1 MRNLYLLLMIS
12 GFAQAQI
19 INFPDP
25 AFKAKLLTS
34 TATNNIAFNTSFES
48 IAIDAD
54 SDGNISIQEAQVI
67 RQLDISQA
75 GISDLSGI
83 ENFTSLVYFECNG
96 NTIPNIDFSEFNTL
110 KYLDCSYNLL
120 TNLLIPNS
128 LENLVAKNNQL
139 TTIDLSGHI
148 DTFVHINLDNNQL
161 TELTVSDVEL
171 LYVNDNQLATINLS
185 GFYYEL
191 ECMNNSLT
199 VLDLSNCYF
208 NIFQLHTRFEGNPI
222 SLVITKNGIFNDG
235 KLDVSSFE
243 GAFAQE
249 IYICADENDIDV
261 MQQSLNTLNM
271 TNWMVGS
278 YCSFT
283 PGGGYNTINGTALYD
298 FNNNG
303 CDSGDI
309 QNDFIKVTINDGS
322 NIGSAFSSAG
332 GYHFYT
338 NTGNFTITPTI
349 ENPAWFTSTPP
360 STTVNFPVNN
370 NSVATQDFCIT
381 ANGIH
386 PDVEVVIAPYLAASP
401 GFDAVYK
408 IVYRNKGNQ
417 TLSGTVDFTYD
428 DSILD
433 LVASTPTADSQSSG
447 LLSYNYSNLL
457 PFEDRSILVTLNVN
471 GPMETPPVNNDDVL
485 VFTATV
491 NPVSGDELPTDNAY
505 TYNQIVVGSFDPNDK
520 VCIEGNTVNPENIGG
535 YLHYMINFEN
545 TGTAPAQNIVIKDII
560 DTTQFDI
567 NTLQVMNSSH
577 PMDVRI
583 DGNKVE
589 FIFQN
594 IMLPSAISNP
604 IGGHGNVLFK
614 IKTLPALPIGTMVSN
629 TANIYF
635 DYNHPIETNE
645 ARTTFSQLS
654 TKDFKADSSVAVYPN
669 PVKNQVHI
677 EAKSNIKS
685 VQVFDIQGR
694 ILEVLSENKTKS
706 ILDISAKPKGIYFL
720 KITTADGVTIEKI
733 IKD

>member
-1 MRNLYLLLMIS
+1 
-12 GFAQAQI
+12 
-19 INFPDP
+19 
-25 AFKAKLLTS
+25 
-34 TATNNIAFNTSFES
+34 
-48 IAIDAD
+48 
-54 SDGNISIQEAQVI
+54 
-67 RQLDISQA
+67 
-75 GISDLSGI
+75 
-83 ENFTSLVYFECNG
+83 
-96 NTIPNIDFSEFNTL
+96 
-110 KYLDCSYNLL
+110 
-120 TNLLIPNS
+120 
-128 LENLVAKNNQL
+128 
-139 TTIDLSGHI
+139 
-148 DTFVHINLDNNQL
+148 
-161 TELTVSDVEL
+161 
-171 LYVNDNQLATINLS
+171 
-185 GFYYEL
+185 
-191 ECMNNSLT
+191 
-199 VLDLSNCYF
+199 
-208 NIFQLHTRFEGNPI
+208 
-222 SLVITKNGIFNDG
+222 
-235 KLDVSSFE
+235 
-243 GAFAQE
+243 
-249 IYICADENDIDV
+249 
-261 MQQSLNTLNM
+261 
-271 TNWMVGS
+271 
-278 YCSFT
+278 
-283 PGGGYNTINGTALYD
+283 
-298 FNNNG
+298 
-303 CDSGDI
+303 
-309 QNDFIKVTINDGS
+309 
-322 NIGSAFSSAG
+322 
-332 GYHFYT
+332 
-338 NTGNFTITPTI
+338 
-349 ENPAWFTSTPP
+349 
-360 STTVNFPVNN
+360 
-370 NSVATQDFCIT
+370 
-381 ANGIH
+381 
-386 PDVEVVIAPYLAASP
+386 
-401 GFDAVYK
+401 
-408 IVYRNKGNQ
+408 
-417 TLSGTVDFTYD
+417 
-428 DSILD
+428 
-433 LVASTPTADSQSSG
+433 
-447 LLSYNYSNLL
+447 
-457 PFEDRSILVTLNVN
+457 
-471 GPMETPPVNNDDVL
+471 METPPVNNDDVL